1 MWVINQL
8 ITGVRHPVESFK
20 FITIV
25 IGWKTVLSVWG
36 CYQVL
41 RLQQLDLQNIL
52 TGKGQQL
59 DVFDTSMAIFGV
71 FGVAKLNFQ
80 GVGRV
85 M

>member
-1 MWVINQL
+1 MENCSICL
-8 ITGVRHPVESFK
+8 GLLSSFK
-20 FITIV
+20 VAT
-25 IGWKTVLSVWG
+25 T
-36 CYQVL
+36 
-41 RLQQLDLQNIL
+41 RPAEHL